1 MNYLLPG
8 NEPESR
14 LNILIGL
21 TKISSEPTIKAL
33 KSHFVVGLSEESAA
47 GIYEVSTSNFNRAK
61 KRLEHVAQQLEK
73 LKEHDWPHYQEAVKL
88 YKSIKETIS

>member
-21 TKISSEPTIKAL
+21 TKMSSESQIKAL
-33 KSHFVVGLSEESAA
+33 KAHFVVGLSEESAA

-73 LKEHDWPHYQEAVKL
+73 LKEHDWPDYQEAIKL
-88 YKSIKETIS
+88 LRKVKETIS